1 MTLSLLFRRLCL
13 LLPLTMTC
21 MTGAAR
27 AADGAGNYPNR
38 PIRFIAPFVAGGPS
52 DLMARLLGQ
61 RLSEAWGQPVI
72 VDNRGSAGGV
82 VGFEIGAKAPP
93 DGYTLL
99 LATSAGLTIN
109 PVVYL
114 KLPYDPERDYL
125 PVTQVTSGA
134 YVLAIHPGVPAKS
147 LPEFIAHAKTR
158 PGQLNYATTGT
169 NNLLAAE
176 LLNHMAGIKTVGIS
190 YKGTGQAVNALLG
203 GEVQMFVISPLVGL
217 PHINAGK
224 LRALG
229 VTGLKRSKGIPD
241 IPAIAE
247 TLPGYEQIVWHC
259 ILLPAKTPK
268 PIADKLTRE
277 FIRIIKLPDIQER
290 FSSQGLEPIGSPPET
305 VTALIKQ
312 ELVLSAKIAKQIGLK
327 PQ

>member
-1 MTLSLLFRRLCL
+1 MKHALRCRSVCLMLLCCAAF
-13 LLPLTMTC
+13 
-21 MTGAAR
+21 GAR
-27 AADGAGNYPNR
+27 AADPAGNYPSR

-61 RLSEAWGQPVI
+61 KLSESWGQSVI
-72 VDNRGSAGGV
+72 VDNRGSAAGI

-109 PVVYL
+109 PAVYL
-114 KLPYDPERDYL
+114 KLPYDPVNDYQ
-125 PVTQVTSGA
+125 PITQVTSGA
-134 YVLAIHPGVPAKS
+134 YLLVIHPGVPAKS
-147 LPEFIAHAKTR
+147 LSEFIAHAKTR
-158 PGQLNYATTGT
+158 PGQINYATTGT

-176 LLNHMAGIKTVGIS
+176 LLNHMAGIKTVAIS

-217 PHINAGK
+217 PHVTGGK

-229 VTGLKRSKGIPD
+229 VTGLKRSKGMPD

-247 TLPGYEQIVWHC
+247 TLPGYEQIVWHG
-259 ILLPAKTPK
+259 IMVPAKTPK
-268 PIADKLTRE
+268 PIAAKLSKE
-277 FIRIIKLPDIQER
+277 FIRIIKLPEIQER
-290 FSSQGLEPIGSPPET
+290 FSSQGLDAVGSEPEA

-312 ELVLSAKIAKQIGLK
+312 EIVLYAKMAKQIGLK

>member
-1 MTLSLLFRRLCL
+1 MKLLFSLMLGFL
-13 LLPLTMTC
+13 LTSS
-21 MTGAAR
+21 AFHAR
-27 AADGAGNYPNR
+27 AQDAAASYPNR

-52 DLMARLLGQ
+52 DLLSRLLGQ
-61 RLSEAWGQPVI
+61 KLTESWGQSVV

-82 VGFEIGAKAPP
+82 VGFEIGARALP

-109 PVVYL
+109 PYVYL
-114 KLPYDPERDYL
+114 KLPYDPVRDYL
-125 PVTQVTSGA
+125 PITQVTSGA
-134 YVLAIHPGVPAKS
+134 YVMAIHPGVPAKS
-147 LPEFIAHAKTR
+147 LPEFIAHAKAR
-158 PGQLNYATTGT
+158 AGQINYATTGT

-176 LLNHMAGIKTVGIS
+176 LFNHMAGVKTVAIS

-229 VTGLKRSKGIPD
+229 VTGPKRTPRLPD

-247 TLPGYEQIVWHC
+247 TLPGYEQIVWHSVMA
-259 ILLPAKTPK
+259 PARTPK
-268 PIADKLTRE
+268 AIADKLTKE
-277 FIRIIKLPDIQER
+277 LVRIIKLPDIQER
-290 FSSQGLEPIGSPPET
+290 LNSQGLEGVGSSSEE
-305 VTALIKQ
+305 VTALIKR
-312 ELVLSAKIAKQIGLK
+312 ELVMHASLTKQIGMK

>member
-1 MTLSLLFRRLCL
+1 MKLTQRLPILMCAL
-13 LLPLTMTC
+13 TVLCTPL
-21 MTGAAR
+21 AAR
-27 AADGAGNYPNR
+27 SADTAANYPNR

-61 RLSEAWGQPVI
+61 RLSESWGQPVI

-114 KLPYDPERDYL
+114 KLPYDPERDYQ
-125 PVTQVTSGA
+125 PVTQVTAGA
-134 YVLAIHPGVPAKS
+134 YVLAIHPGVPAKT
-147 LPEFIAHAKTR
+147 LPDFIAHAKTR

-169 NNLLAAE
+169 NNLIAAE

-203 GEVQMFVISPLVGL
+203 GEVQMFIISPLVGL

-229 VTGLKRSKGIPD
+229 VTGAKRGKNMPD

-247 TLPGYEQIVWHC
+247 TLPGYEQIVWHG
-259 ILLPAKTPK
+259 IMLPAKTPK
-268 PIADKLTRE
+268 PIAAKLTAE
-277 FIRIIKLPDIQER
+277 FVRIIKLPDIQER
-290 FSSQGLEPIGSPPET
+290 FSSQGLDPIGSSPET

-312 ELVLSAKIAKQIGLK
+312 ELVLYARMAKQIGLK

>member
-1 MTLSLLFRRLCL
+1 MTHATT
-13 LLPLTMTC
+13 P
-21 MTGAAR
+21 
-27 AADGAGNYPNR
+27 
-38 PIRFIAPFVAGGPS
+38 
-52 DLMARLLGQ
+52 
-61 RLSEAWGQPVI
+61 
-72 VDNRGSAGGV
+72 
-82 VGFEIGAKAPP
+82 GF
-93 DGYTLL
+93 
-99 LATSAGLTIN
+99 
-109 PVVYL
+109 
-114 KLPYDPERDYL
+114 
-125 PVTQVTSGA
+125 
-134 YVLAIHPGVPAKS
+134 PAKWLRDRLEIVPHEMALFEAAFTHRS
-147 LPEFIAHAKTR
+147 APGRINNERLEFLGDAV
-158 PGQLNYATTGT
+158 L
-169 NNLLAAE
+169 NLLAAE
-176 LLNHMAGIKTVGIS
+176 LLNHMAGIKTIGIS

-229 VTGLKRSKGIPD
+229 TTGLKRSKGMTD
-241 IPAIAE
+241 IPTIAE

-277 FIRIIKLPDIQER
+277 FVRIIKLPDIQER

>member
-1 MTLSLLFRRLCL
+1 MKRVTHLI
-13 LLPLTMTC
+13 LTAAFC
-21 MTGAAR
+21 GAASAVSVAN
-27 AADGAGNYPNR
+27 AADAVANYPNR

-52 DLMARLLGQ
+52 DLMARILGQ
-61 RLSEAWGQPVI
+61 KLSESWGQPVI

-93 DGYTLL
+93 DGYTVL

-114 KLPYDPERDYL
+114 KLPYDPERDYQ
-125 PVTQVTSGA
+125 PITQVTAGA
-134 YVLAIHPGVPAKS
+134 YVLVIHPSLPSKT
-147 LPEFIAHAKTR
+147 LPEFIAHAKTK

-169 NNLLAAE
+169 NNLMAAE
-176 LLNHMAGIKTVGIS
+176 LLNHMAGIKTVAIS

-203 GEVQMFVISPLVGL
+203 AEVQMFVISPLVGL
-217 PHINAGK
+217 PHITAGK

-229 VTGLKRSKGIPD
+229 VTGLKRSKGMPD

-247 TLPGYEQIVWHC
+247 TLPGYEQIVWHG
-259 ILLPAKTPK
+259 IMAPAKIPK
-268 PIADKLTRE
+268 PIAAKLTRE
-277 FIRIIKLPDIQER
+277 FVRIIKLPDIQER
-290 FSSQGLEPIGSPPET
+290 FSSQGLDPVGSTPEE

-312 ELVLSAKIAKQIGLK
+312 ELVLYAKMAKQIGLK

>member
-1 MTLSLLFRRLCL
+1 MKHVSLRLPLAVL
-13 LLPLTMTC
+13 LLTASVA
-21 MTGAAR
+21 GAADT
-27 AADGAGNYPNR
+27 ADNYPNR

-61 RLSEAWGQPVI
+61 KLSESWGQAVI

-82 VGFEIGAKAPP
+82 VGFEIGAKAAP
-93 DGYTLL
+93 DGYTIL

-114 KLPYDPERDYL
+114 KLPYDPERDYQ
-125 PVTQVTSGA
+125 PITQVTSGA
-134 YVLAIHPGVPAKS
+134 YVLVIHPSLPAKS
-147 LPEFIAHAKTR
+147 LPEFIAHAKTK

-169 NNLLAAE
+169 NNLMAAE
-176 LLNHMAGIKTVGIS
+176 LLNHMAGIKTVAIS

-203 GEVQMFVISPLVGL
+203 AEVQMFVISPLVGL
-217 PHINAGK
+217 PHITAGK

-229 VTGLKRSKGIPD
+229 VTGLKRSRGMPD

-247 TLPGYEQIVWHC
+247 TLPGYEQIVWHG
-259 ILLPAKTPK
+259 IMAPAKIPK
-268 PIADKLTRE
+268 PIAAKLTRE
-277 FIRIIKLPDIQER
+277 FVRIIKLPDIQER
-290 FSSQGLEPIGSPPET
+290 FSSQGLDPVGSTPET
-305 VTALIKQ
+305 VSALIKQ
-312 ELVLSAKIAKQIGLK
+312 ELVLNAKMAKQIGLK

>member
-1 MTLSLLFRRLCL
+1 MKHAMTNAFRFMLMMVLSC
-13 LLPLTMTC
+13 
-21 MTGAAR
+21 AACAVH
-27 AADGAGNYPNR
+27 AADAAANYPNR
-38 PIRFIAPFVAGGPS
+38 PIRFVAPFVAGGPS

-61 RLSEAWGQPVI
+61 KLSESWGQPVI
-72 VDNRGSAGGV
+72 VDNRGSAAGI

-99 LATSAGLTIN
+99 LATSGGLTIN
-109 PVVYL
+109 PAVYL
-114 KLPYDPERDYL
+114 KLPYDPVNDYQ
-125 PVTQVTSGA
+125 PITQVTAGA
-134 YVLAIHPGVPAKS
+134 YLLVIHPSVPAKT
-147 LPEFIAHAKTR
+147 LPEFIAHAKTK

-169 NNLLAAE
+169 NNLIAAE
-176 LLNHMAGIKTVGIS
+176 LLNHMAGIKTTAIS

-217 PHINAGK
+217 PHVNAGK

-229 VTGLKRSKGIPD
+229 VTGLTRSRGLPD

-247 TLPGYEQIVWHC
+247 TLPGFEQIVWHG
-259 ILLPAKTPK
+259 IMAPAKTPK
-268 PIADKLTRE
+268 PIAAKLTKE

-290 FSSQGLEPIGSPPET
+290 FSSQGLDPVGSSPEE
-305 VTALIKQ
+305 VSALIKQ
-312 ELVLSAKIAKQIGLK
+312 ELVLYVKMARQIGLK